1 MSDDHETL
9 PDEPNDQPTE
19 IQEPVANGEGADASA
34 PEPVVPVCAECS
46 TPLEEGQAYCLE
58 CGAPTPAAPGLRR
71 RFGPAGILAVGLVAL
86 GIGAG
91 TLAYALAKDDDDVA
105 GGPTSVP
112 TGLTALPSV
121 GTTFP
126 TDPTSSVDVT
136 DLSTPTGLP
145 SVTDPGAST
154 PSFPPGTSSTDPGLT
169 DTGTNT
175 GLTGT
180 DAPVPPTSTPGTS
193 TPSETSTPSAT
204 DSPTPTDPPA
214 SSGEDTWPDGVSGWT
229 VILASTSSQ
238 SDAARFRDRVRSSG
252 RAAGLIDSS
261 QYSTLEPNLWV
272 VFVGQYSSRSQAISQ
287 AASLRSTYPGAYAQ
301 RIEG

>member
-9 PDEPNDQPTE
+9 PDEPVEQPTE
-19 IQEPVANGEGADASA
+19 VGDSAGASLGSGA
-34 PEPVVPVCAECS
+34 PEPVVPVCAECA

-71 RFGPAGILAVGLVAL
+71 RLGPAGILALGLVVL
-86 GIGAG
+86 GVGAG
-91 TLAYALAKDDDDVA
+91 TLAYALARDDDDVA
-105 GGPTSVP
+105 TVPTTVP

-126 TDPTSSVDVT
+126 TDPTASVDVT
-136 DLSTPTGLP
+136 DFTTATGLP
-145 SVTDPGAST
+145 PVFTGTGTTIIPPPSTDT
-154 PSFPPGTSSTDPGLT
+154 TDPGLT
-169 DTGTNT
+169 GTGTDP

-180 DAPVPPTSTPGTS
+180 
-193 TPSETSTPSAT
+193 TPSTQT
-204 DSPTPTDPPA
+204 DTQTEPTTTEPPA
-214 SSGEDTWPDGVSGWT
+214 ASGADTWPDGTNGWT

-238 SDAARFRDRVRSSG
+238 SDAARFRDRVRASG

-261 QYSTLEPNLWV
+261 LYTTLEPNLWV
-272 VFVGQYSSRSQAISQ
+272 VFVGQYSSRTQAISQ

-301 RIEG
+301 RIES